1 MNIKYILTNSEL
13 FRPSG
18 FAQFSQ
24 NSSRYLTGSPKR
36 FRFSLRLNLN
46 HSETFP
52 TCYTHT
58 PILLLNKSSTLKC
71 VTP

>member
-18 FAQFSQ
+18 FTRFSQ

-46 HSETFP
+46 HSETFSGVLYP
-52 TCYTHT
+52 CSYH
-58 PILLLNKSSTLKC
+58 ST
-71 VTP
+71 TQQIFHP